1 MVNAVSTAKEAKSE
15 AQQTSTQV
23 QEINTVITEL
33 PSEYVKTTTFEAYK
47 TEVNQKLGSVYT
59 VKGSVANFEALQ
71 AIQNKSVGDVYNLLD
86 TGANYVYTETG
97 WDKLSETIDLSN
109 YYTKEEIDNMINN
122 SNGGTVDG

>member
-1 MVNAVSTAKEAKSE
+1 MNAVSTAKEAKSE

-47 TEVNQKLGSVYT
+47 TEVNQKLFGIYT
-59 VKGSVANFEALQ
+59 IKGSVADFEALQ
-71 AIQNKSVGDVYNLLD
+71 AIQNKSVGDVYNLLS
-86 TGANYVYTETG
+86 TGANYVYTADG

-122 SNGGTVDG
+122 LNGGTADG